1 MVMALRGIR
10 GATTISNDN
19 REAVLEA
26 TGEML
31 EAILHANPGLEPQ
44 EIGSVIFT
52 VTEDIQSAFPA
63 KAARQLGWDQV
74 PLLCTREIPVPG
86 SLPFCIRV
94 LVHWNT
100 NKSQKE
106 IQHVYLHE
114 AQSLRP
120 ELARSK
126 P

>member
-1 MVMALRGIR
+1 MAVRGIR

-19 REAVLEA
+19 REAIMEA
-26 TGEML
+26 TGELL
-31 EAILHANPGLEPQ
+31 ETILHVNPGLEAQ

-63 KAARQLGWDQV
+63 QAARQLGWDMV
-74 PLLCTREIPVPG
+74 PLLCTREIPVPS

-100 NKSQKE
+100 NKPQKE

-120 ELARSK
+120 ELARPK